1 MPSLTLLA
9 PTTAERVRSACVRAD
24 AAILAADGAPP
35 SPAPVHHLLPDGS
48 FALTVPHRSA
58 AAVAAA
64 RADNGGVPAV
74 LELTDYAAAAARAGP
89 LAGVGPRTAARRPG
103 WGAP

>member
-1 MPSLTLLA
+1 MPSVTLPA

-58 AAVAAA
+58 AAVAA
-64 RADNGGVPAV
+64 RAVV
-74 LELTDYAAAAARAGP
+74 RRSAARP
-89 LAGVGPRTAARRPG
+89 FMTRRS
-103 WGAP
+103 